1 MLYFAIDMLNNATYD
16 MIPKIQ
22 KYLVGQPIKKAWLFG
37 SYSRGE
43 ERPESDIDLLV
54 QYDDSD
60 KVSLLTIS
68 RIMVQMKHLL
78 GHDVDLVEDGRL
90 LPFAQ
95 DSANHDKILI
105 YERKN

>member
-1 MLYFAIDMLNNATYD
+1 MVNKTIHE

-43 ERPESDIDLLV
+43 ERPDSDIDILV
-54 QYDDSD
+54 QYDNSD
-60 KVSLLTIS
+60 KISLLTIS

-90 LPFAQ
+90 LPFAEE
-95 DSANHDKILI
+95 SANHDKILI
-105 YERKN
+105 YERKG

>member
-1 MLYFAIDMLNNATYD
+1 MVNKRMKE

-22 KYLVGQPIKKAWLFG
+22 NYFVSQPINKAWLFG

-43 ERPESDIDLLV
+43 ERPDSDIDILV

-60 KVSLLTIS
+60 NISLLTIS

-90 LPFAQ
+90 LPFAEE
-95 DSANHDKILI
+95 SANHDKILI